1 MLRGDKIESHRL
13 GLVLKIG
20 LLLLCHAIIMN
31 LPPILLRSF
40 GKQCSQFLG
49 AMHEEMVHKNQTC
62 QLVKYTKWMRAIECK
77 WLYKK
82 KEGLPGVSSKRFK
95 ARLVAK
101 GNAQRE
107 SVDFHVFLW

>member
-1 MLRGDKIESHRL
+1 
-13 GLVLKIG
+13 LKIG
-20 LLLLCHAIIMN
+20 LLLLCHAIVMN
-31 LPPILLRSF
+31 LPPSLLICF

-49 AMHEEMVHKNQTC
+49 AMHEEKVQKSRTC

-95 ARLVAK
+95 GRLVAK

-107 SVDFHVFLW
+107 SVYFHVFLW